1 MTKMN
6 SSIMRG
12 VLQGLREGIADKI
25 TVISEVQKQDY
36 LMRIDNVAAFLS
48 AEGKLEPSETVIP
61 RFREFIKSRRNGQS
75 QS

>member
-1 MTKMN
+1 MN

-12 VLQGLREGIADKI
+12 VLQDLREGIADKI

-36 LMRIDNVAAFLS
+36 LMRIDNVSAFLS
-48 AEGKLEPSETVIP
+48 TEGNLEPSETVIP